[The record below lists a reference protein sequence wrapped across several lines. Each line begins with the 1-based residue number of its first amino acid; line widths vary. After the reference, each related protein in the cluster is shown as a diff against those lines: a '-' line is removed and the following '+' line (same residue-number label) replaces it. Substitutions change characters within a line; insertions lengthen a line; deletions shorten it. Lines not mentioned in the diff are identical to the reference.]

1 MMNASSSSAMKLFTT
16 HKSIHIRKF
25 KHYLVVSSRVGVISS
40 SDVST
45 LVLRNVPAEEYTAQ
59 SNVSFLF
66 EHWFLHYHQIIRLT
80 FRK

>member
-1 MMNASSSSAMKLFTT
+1 MPRLVLLWNSSRRIKV
-16 HKSIHIRKF
+16 SIFAKF